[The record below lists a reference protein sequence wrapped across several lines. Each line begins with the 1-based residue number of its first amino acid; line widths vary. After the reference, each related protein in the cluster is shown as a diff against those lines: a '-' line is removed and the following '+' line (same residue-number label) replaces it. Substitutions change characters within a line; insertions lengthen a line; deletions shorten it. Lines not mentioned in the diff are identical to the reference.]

1 MPYKWGSDLGQVKCC
16 EGHAKRINLWPSLV
30 SGLCIFKT
38 HNDCLF
44 IVLTCRI
51 IDRISIHNCKRR
63 KSPDFFFLTFTFLS
77 LNWKSTEVL
86 FAGLMEENSVSS
98 IGKIQLEYS
107 KHYHISLH
115 SCFSRDEG
123 DQNRLG
129 WVDRHCQTISALLL
143 WLLSGVYVM
152 HSTETTHTLHYW
164 DNTQIINGETGKNL
178 VFTGIVPLTSRQ
190 CLSLSATC
198 TRKALHRI

>member
-1 MPYKWGSDLGQVKCC
+1 MAHFRHIPLCFQLCKQINASETQNLWKCILWASGKWIFVMPYKWGSDLFVMPYKWGQVKCC
-16 EGHAKRINLWPSLV
+16 DGHAKRINLWPSLL

-51 IDRISIHNCKRR
+51 IDRINIYNCKRR
-63 KSPDFFFLTFTFLS
+63 KSPDFFLTFTFLS

-107 KHYHISLH
+107 KHYHISLCILA
-115 SCFSRDEG
+115 SA
-123 DQNRLG
+123 G
-129 WVDRHCQTISALLL
+129 WRGS
-143 WLLSGVYVM
+143 
-152 HSTETTHTLHYW
+152 E
-164 DNTQIINGETGKNL
+164 
-178 VFTGIVPLTSRQ
+178 
-190 CLSLSATC
+190 
-198 TRKALHRI
+198 